1 MFPVRHNVREL
12 LFSNSFASRRSRL
25 HDDAPHLVVGAEDVR
40 TARGGDLPAGRAIP
54 PAYSPP
60 LRGVWLSDGAR
71 ARPGDRASRPKGSCG
86 ADATVCRLDQLPG
99 RRREGG
105 CGSATPQTAL
115 SGPMTRRA
123 VGLPDSPDSGLGLAP
138 PGLATSMGLGAAVR
152 TKKSG
157 GDGGIEQYIMARARS
172 L

>member
-1 MFPVRHNVREL
+1 MLADCSGEEKCQQWTAKIQSIGYDGESGCMAGPVR
-12 LFSNSFASRRSRL
+12 
-25 HDDAPHLVVGAEDVR
+25 APE
-40 TARGGDLPAGRAIP
+40 TAPAAQR
-54 PAYSPP
+54 
-60 LRGVWLSDGAR
+60 V
-71 ARPGDRASRPKGSCG
+71 SCG
-86 ADATVCRLDQLPG
+86 ADATVCRLDQLPR

-123 VGLPDSPDSGLGLAP
+123 VGLPDSADSGLGLAP
-138 PGLATSMGLGAAVR
+138 PGLYTSMGLGAAVR
-152 TKKSG
+152 TKESG